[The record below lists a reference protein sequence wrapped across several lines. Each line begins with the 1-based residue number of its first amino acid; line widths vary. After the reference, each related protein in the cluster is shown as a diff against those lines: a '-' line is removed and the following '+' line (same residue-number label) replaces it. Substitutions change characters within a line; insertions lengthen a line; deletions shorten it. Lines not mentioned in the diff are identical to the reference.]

1 MVEATQ
7 KLPLADA
14 PLKDKDPEI
23 FEMIANEKKR

>member
-7 KLPLADA
+7 KLPLADV